1 MKKHFF
7 LLGALASL
15 VPSIFF
21 ASDALSNSINSLSSR
36 FYQEEIAS
44 SDKNEI
50 FSPYCL
56 FNCLSM
62 VYVGAGGD
70 TEKEISQVLDLN
82 LSQEDL
88 PLSLKNFSNSLL
100 PSDGLFQ
107 LNSASSM
114 WTNQNAFIL
123 PSYFNSIQGDL
134 GASVAS
140 LDFSDTIQSA
150 ATINDWIKEQTKG
163 LLKDVIGPR
172 DISKST
178 QLMLVSAL
186 YFKGSWQKP
195 FSAKFTR
202 QEPFYKNASDTKL
215 VSMMSQKGIFSYY
228 ENEEVQVVLLPFA
241 GKNISKGQMA
251 CFFVLPKNSLEN
263 INASA
268 ISDWIA
274 SATTANVEVTI
285 PRFEMHPRYDLIPML
300 SRLGMPSAFSS
311 KADFSKINGK
321 FDLCI
326 DKAIHEAFFSL
337 NELGVTAAAATAI
350 GMGYTAIRLDESDG
364 IPFTADHPFLFGI
377 VDLKSNVM
385 LFLGKM
391 MEP

>member
-150 ATINDWIKEQTKG
+150 ATINDWIKEQAKRHFKIHAAHACKRPLFQRFLAETFFCQVHKTRAFLQKCVRHKTRLYDEPKRN
-163 LLKDVIGPR
+163 LL
-172 DISKST
+172 
-178 QLMLVSAL
+178 
-186 YFKGSWQKP
+186 
-195 FSAKFTR
+195 
-202 QEPFYKNASDTKL
+202 
-215 VSMMSQKGIFSYY
+215 
-228 ENEEVQVVLLPFA
+228 VL
-241 GKNISKGQMA
+241 
-251 CFFVLPKNSLEN
+251 
-263 INASA
+263 
-268 ISDWIA
+268 
-274 SATTANVEVTI
+274 
-285 PRFEMHPRYDLIPML
+285 
-300 SRLGMPSAFSS
+300 
-311 KADFSKINGK
+311 
-321 FDLCI
+321 
-326 DKAIHEAFFSL
+326 
-337 NELGVTAAAATAI
+337 
-350 GMGYTAIRLDESDG
+350 
-364 IPFTADHPFLFGI
+364 
-377 VDLKSNVM
+377 
-385 LFLGKM
+385 
-391 MEP
+391 